1 MVMSLNDMFMLK
13 AAGFV
18 SDPIRLILIMG
29 VRLIS
34 WLCLKNTP
42 PDVAVA
48 QLRELRRQV
57 PLLYVLLMMNGFA
70 VSFTHFHIAPITLT
84 VAIPSALGL
93 LCVVR
98 VATWL
103 RATKIDH
110 VTAEYAVDRLRRTI
124 AHAGIL
130 GAGYITWSLSL
141 DKYGGAFERG
151 HVAVFIPVTVIG
163 CIFCLMH
170 LPQAALLLTAVV
182 MVPYLIHYVTAG
194 NAVFTAIAFNVALV
208 TVVMIRVQFNSFA
221 GFTSLVQSQDKLA
234 AKQRETEQLS
244 RENALVALTDSL
256 TGLPNR
262 RYFFNK
268 LEEVLRAKA
277 AAHGRFAVGVL
288 DLDRFKPLNDN
299 YGHAVGDRL
308 LIEVGARLKGIADE
322 SVIVARLGGD
332 EFGLLIIDEVDRA
345 AEIGQEFCDL
355 LAKPFRFD
363 DFQLSL
369 GASCGISVYP
379 EAGTNAHELFDRSD
393 YALYHIKSEGK
404 GGSGLFSLAHET
416 AIRSERSLESALREA
431 DLDVELDVEFQP
443 IVSTE
448 TMTVVAVESLARWT
462 SPKLGRVPTDS
473 FIAMAERTGLIH
485 AVTLTLFR
493 KTLERALCLPGHIGL
508 SFNLSANDITS
519 PATIASLVNI
529 IQEGAVASGRI
540 TFELTETAL
549 LRDFEAAEIGIGT
562 LRLLKVKIALD
573 DFGTGYS
580 SLNYLRRLAPDKI
593 KVDQS
598 FAADL
603 DSVSGRNIVAAILGL
618 CDNLALECVFE
629 GIESDD
635 QLMKIRHLG
644 YRYAQGYLF
653 ARPMTMAALVTWLE
667 RDTLRELRPAPRLG
681 RIAETGLG
689 LVA

>member
-1 MVMSLNDMFMLK
+1 
-13 AAGFV
+13 
-18 SDPIRLILIMG
+18 MG
-29 VRLIS
+29 VHLLS
-34 WLCLKNTP
+34 WFWLKNTP

-48 QLRELRRQV
+48 QLHELRRQV
-57 PLLYVLLMMNGFA
+57 PLLYVLLTMNALA
-70 VSFTHFHIAPITLT
+70 VAFTHYHFAPAVLT
-84 VAIPSALGL
+84 IAIPSALTV
-93 LCVVR
+93 LCAVR
-98 VATWL
+98 IAMWRWATI
-103 RATKIDH
+103 TDQ
-110 VTAEYAVDRLRRTI
+110 VTPQYAVSRLRRTI

-130 GAGYITWSLSL
+130 GGAYITWSLVL
-141 DKYGGAFERG
+141 DQYGGAFERG
-151 HVAVFIPVTVIG
+151 HVAVFIAVTVIG

-170 LPQAALLLTAVV
+170 VPQAALLLTAVV

-194 NAVFTAIAFNVALV
+194 NAVFMAIAFNVALV

-234 AKQRETEQLS
+234 AKQRETEKLS
-244 RENALVALTDSL
+244 EENAIVALTDSL

-268 LEEVLRAKA
+268 LDEVLRAKA
-277 AAHGRFAVGVL
+277 AVRGRFAVGVL
-288 DLDRFKPLNDN
+288 DLDRFKPLNDT

-308 LIEVGARLKGIADE
+308 LTEVATRLKAAADDG
-322 SVIVARLGGD
+322 VIVARLGGD
-332 EFGLLIIDEVDRA
+332 EFGLLIVNEVDRA
-345 AEIGQEFCDL
+345 AEIGQKFCDL
-355 LAKPFRFD
+355 FSNTFKFD
-363 DFQLSL
+363 DFQVSL

-379 EAGTNAHELFDRSD
+379 EAGTTAHELFDRSD
-393 YALYHIKSEGK
+393 YALYHIKSEGR
-404 GGSGLFSLAHET
+404 GGSGMFSLAHET

-431 DLDVELDVEFQP
+431 DLDAELDVEFQP
-443 IVSTE
+443 IVHIE
-448 TMTVVAVESLARWT
+448 TMTVIGVEALARWT

-493 KTLERALCLPGHIGL
+493 KALNRTLCLPGHIGL

-519 PATIASLVNI
+519 PETISSLVNI
-529 IQEGAVASGRI
+529 IEEGAIASSRI

-549 LRDFEAAEIGIGT
+549 LRDFEAAVIAIGK
-562 LRLLKVKIALD
+562 LRSLHVKIALD

-593 KVDQS
+593 KIDRS

-603 DSVSGRNIVAAILGL
+603 DTVAGSNIVGAILGL
-618 CDNLALECVFE
+618 CDKLALECVFE

-635 QLMKIRHLG
+635 QLMRIGHLG

-653 ARPMTMAALVTWLE
+653 ARPMTMKALVTWLQ
-667 RDTLRELRPAPRLG
+667 RDILRELRPAAQLG
-681 RIAETGLG
+681 RNSMVELG